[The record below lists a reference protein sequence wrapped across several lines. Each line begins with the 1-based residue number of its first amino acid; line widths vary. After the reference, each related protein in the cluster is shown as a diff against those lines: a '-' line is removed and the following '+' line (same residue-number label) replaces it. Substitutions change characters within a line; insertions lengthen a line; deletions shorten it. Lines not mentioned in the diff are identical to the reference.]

1 MAEVLGILTGAVA
14 AIEQSISLFN
24 TIKNAVNSVRD
35 LPKVIDKHTKELK
48 RIKDLVNLIQAEQA
62 LRTLAV
68 GAAAEHVQDGA
79 EKLRQRLEL
88 LKKHSETSK
97 VEQVIRAFISG
108 SNESKVEKIMKEL
121 VEAKLGLVA
130 NMLVVNVG
138 LTQGVDKSLKVN
150 TATIQR
156 VNDLIQERL
165 GDNTKSLKLA
175 ERMKGRAANGEGAV
189 DLTVDDI
196 KFLRD
201 NTPAVDVSTSPLLSQ
216 KVESLR
222 AKKVIK
228 GNLSTDQAWMQN
240 VPVTEVDD
248 WKDCDVFILNNTA
261 EGDSVMQNHP
271 LPQDVLL
278 KMFEIRYGGKSER

>member
-1 MAEVLGILTGAVA
+1 
-14 AIEQSISLFN
+14 LFN

-175 ERMKGRAANGEGAV
+175 ERMKGRAANGELLPLHAFCFCSLFV
-189 DLTVDDI
+189 S
-196 KFLRD
+196 FRF
-201 NTPAVDVSTSPLLSQ
+201 VSTDVTKYDGRRRSRRPHRRRHQIPSRQHTRRRRLHFATSEPKSRISAGQ
-216 KVESLR
+216 ESHQGQPIHGPGMDAECACHRGRRLERLR
-222 AKKVIK
+222 C
-228 GNLSTDQAWMQN
+228 L
-240 VPVTEVDD
+240 
-248 WKDCDVFILNNTA
+248 
-261 EGDSVMQNHP
+261 HP
-271 LPQDVLL
+271 EQH
-278 KMFEIRYGGKSER
+278 G